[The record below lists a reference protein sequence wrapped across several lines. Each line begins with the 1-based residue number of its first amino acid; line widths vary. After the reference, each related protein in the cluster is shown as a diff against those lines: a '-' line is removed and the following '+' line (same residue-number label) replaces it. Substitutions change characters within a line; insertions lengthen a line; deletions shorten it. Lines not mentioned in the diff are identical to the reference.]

1 MKATALMAEEL
12 EIIEDKIPP
21 TNAVSRRIA
30 IRSMISSIEILL
42 SEISAKLISMVR
54 PPADGAPHDERHRY
68 FFELCALSN
77 ISYEIKQNGK
87 LVIKTP
93 RIRFENR
100 VMFVI
105 KLLDRTVGGQTRLK
119 EIDGWKEF
127 HDAIEI
133 RNRVTHPK
141 TKDDLSVSQEDYDT
155 VIKGLQWFVRCHHR
169 ACGGRRY

>member
-1 MKATALMAEEL
+1 MQATTLMVEEL
-12 EIIEDKIPP
+12 EIIEENIPP

-30 IRSMISSIEILL
+30 IRSMFSSIEILL
-42 SEISAKLISMVR
+42 SEISAKLVSMVR
-54 PPADGAPHDERHRY
+54 PPADVAPHEEKHRY
-68 FFELCALSN
+68 FLELCALSE
-77 ISYEIKQNGK
+77 ISYEIRQNGK
-87 LVIKTP
+87 LVIKPP
-93 RIRFENR
+93 RIPFKNR
-100 VMFVI
+100 VLFVLELI
-105 KLLDRTVGGQTRLK
+105 DRTVGGQTRLK

-127 HDAIEI
+127 HDAIKI